1 MPVGLSNNV
10 EAIIYDRRRQ
20 SAVDL
25 EWGADMLTWSLTDM
39 ANTCET
45 QGRFRQ
51 GHLRH
56 QRDAGLK
63 AQPGS
68 REPLRFAAA
77 LKV

>member
-1 MPVGLSNNV
+1 MSVAFGYNAG
-10 EAIIYDRRRQ
+10 AIISDRSRRDP
-20 SAVDL
+20 VDL
-25 EWGADMLTWSLTDM
+25 ALRADMFIRSLTDT

-45 QGRFRQ
+45 QGRLRQ